1 MRLINSLIL
10 FFIYV
15 HVYKC
20 RLMSQIMGSEKRCNV
35 ILRSN
40 DWLCDLFLNIRSEA
54 ISLMLIHNE
63 FY

>member
-10 FFIYV
+10 FFICTCLQESSDVSDYGF
-15 HVYKC
+15 
-20 RLMSQIMGSEKRCNV
+20 RKRCNV

>member
-1 MRLINSLIL
+1 MRLNNSLIL
-10 FFIYV
+10 FLYI

-20 RLMSQIMGSEKRCNV
+20 HLMFQIMGSEKRCNV